1 MGAGSLQEHWASPLF
16 PSALAASTHGG
27 TLWPPP
33 PPQSSTLVL
42 VATLSSAPGL
52 PEDPR
57 QALLTVPP
65 LWSVPSPSSH
75 LPPDCPR
82 SVPSQ
87 PPAPVPLAPPP
98 CSWSLCCHRG
108 VTRSFNRGR
117 RRQGQATVARGRS
130 PLLPR
135 WRFWNLFPF
144 VFPSRRGFWR
154 THVLSL
160 SHFGAAGW
168 AGAKAAV
175 PGGLVWVCADR
186 GPSAAPSACP
196 LPFKLHAPLALCP

>member
-1 MGAGSLQEHWASPLF
+1 MGLIIKHLPGAGIGGRGGPLTELRLQLPSCPEPTSAPVTSPSPPRRGGGWRVGAGSLQEHWASPLF

-42 VATLSSAPGL
+42 VATLSSASGL

-87 PPAPVPLAPPP
+87 PPAPVPLAPP
-98 CSWSLCCHRG
+98 
-108 VTRSFNRGR
+108 
-117 RRQGQATVARGRS
+117 A
-130 PLLPR
+130 LLLVIVLPPR
-135 WRFWNLFPF
+135 CDPEL
-144 VFPSRRGFWR
+144 
-154 THVLSL
+154 
-160 SHFGAAGW
+160 
-168 AGAKAAV
+168 
-175 PGGLVWVCADR
+175 
-186 GPSAAPSACP
+186 
-196 LPFKLHAPLALCP
+196 